1 MLTEVRTSRLLLTI
15 WEKSFGVTTTIR
27 SAIAGH
33 SSIFFGGVIVNPF
46 VAVNNSQPRLSSLS
60 QFMLVTTVS
69 SVGTA
74 FCGSVTLSWP
84 QASRTLSTVLTQ
96 TGPAM
101 EWTGKNRMWAS
112 PILTVPAWFT
122 LPDGDVSVAVPNV

>member
-15 WEKSFGVTTTIR
+15 WEKSFDVARTIR
-27 SAIAGH
+27 SAIADH
-33 SSIFFGGVIVNPF
+33 SSILFGGVIVNPF

-69 SVGTA
+69 SVGS
-74 FCGSVTLSWP
+74 CGSATLFWP

-101 EWTGKNRMWAS
+101 EWTGKNR
-112 PILTVPAWFT
+112 I
-122 LPDGDVSVAVPNV
+122 